1 MDEISAG
8 TILVEGVGSFFL
20 FLFIMLQA
28 CWPIN
33 DKSVPWYYPVNGLCF
48 WLVIMYWVWG

>member
-8 TILVEGVGSFFL
+8 TVLARGVGSFFF